1 MSDDGL
7 VELEIDDLSSSGA
20 GVGRAE
26 DGRAVF
32 VPLTVPGERV
42 RARIVQERKTWAR
55 AELVEVLEASEDRR
69 EPRCPLYDR
78 CGGCQLQHVR
88 YERQVSWK
96 ADRIREALSRIG
108 GIEIDEIEVESATEE
123 FRYRNRVSFTLK
135 RIRGGLNF
143 AGFHERDRPHRIV
156 DVRGE
161 CFLPEREILPVWI
174 ALRAAWDED
183 AQRLPPGAELRLTL
197 RATDEGVVLV
207 IEGGRPGN
215 EDSRNAAALIE
226 EIPTLRAIWHR
237 PERADRALLLAG
249 ARSLRDGWFGEQLAV
264 ASSAFLQ
271 VNREGAH
278 AVHEMVMG
286 ELGYPAGMMVID
298 AYAGVG
304 GYARR
309 LARAGAVAVAI
320 EVDAAATRIAAT
332 EAPEGLTVDRG
343 RVEDRITEYLPADRV
358 ILNPPRAGVGE
369 AVTDALVA
377 SPVPRIVYVSCDPAT
392 LARDLSR
399 LASAYSVVGV
409 RAYDLFPQTAH
420 VEIVVTLDAISAGV

>member
-1 MSDDGL
+1 MSDDG
-7 VELEIDDLSSSGA
+7 VVALEIDDLSSTGA
-20 GVGRAE
+20 GVGRAG

-78 CGGCQLQHVR
+78 CGGCQLQHVT
-88 YERQVSWK
+88 YEKQVGWK
-96 ADRIREALSRIG
+96 AERIREALSRIG
-108 GIEIDEIEVESATEE
+108 GIEIGDLEVESATEE
-123 FRYRNRVSFTLK
+123 FGYRNRVSFTLK

-161 CFLPEREILPVWI
+161 CFLPERGILPVWI
-174 ALRAAWDED
+174 GLRSLWGED

-197 RATDEGVVLV
+197 RATDEGIVLV

-215 EDSRNAAALIE
+215 EDARNAAWLLE
-226 EIPTLRAIWHR
+226 QIPEFRAIWHR

-249 ARSLRDGWFGEQLAV
+249 ARALRDGWFGEQLAV

-278 AVHEMVMG
+278 AVHEAVMT
-286 ELGYPAGMMVID
+286 EIGYPAGLVVID
-298 AYAGVG
+298 AYAGVA
-304 GYARR
+304 GYGRR
-309 LARAGAVAVAI
+309 LARAGAVVVAI
-320 EVDAAATRIAAT
+320 EVDPAAARIAAT
-332 EAPEGLTVDRG
+332 DAPEGMTVDRG
-343 RVEDRITEYLPADRV
+343 RVEDRLPIHLPADRV
-358 ILNPPRAGVGE
+358 ILNPPRSGVAE
-369 AVTDALVA
+369 AVTDALIS
-377 SPVPRIVYVSCDPAT
+377 SPVPQIIYVSCDPAT
-392 LARDLSR
+392 LARDLER
-399 LASAYSVVGV
+399 LRPTYEIRTV
-409 RAYDLFPQTAH
+409 RAWDLFPQTAH
-420 VEIVVTLDAISAGV
+420 VETVVTLDLATDD